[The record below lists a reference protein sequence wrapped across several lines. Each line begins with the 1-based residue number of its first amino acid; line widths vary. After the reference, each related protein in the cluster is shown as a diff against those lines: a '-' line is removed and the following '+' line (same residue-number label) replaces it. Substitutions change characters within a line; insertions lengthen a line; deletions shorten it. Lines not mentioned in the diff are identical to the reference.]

1 MPARSGCATGAAGG
15 EVVPPLVAT
24 PRAWQAR
31 LSRAARDGEP
41 LVKANSP
48 DQNESGW
55 RACPPVEGPWPTL
68 GQAGSTL
75 AELGQ
80 APTVWMQFFHSF

>member
-1 MPARSGCATGAAGG
+1 MPACGG
-15 EVVPPLVAT
+15 L
-24 PRAWQAR
+24 AR
-31 LSRAARDGEP
+31 L
-41 LVKANSP
+41 
-48 DQNESGW
+48 W

-80 APTVWMQFFHSF
+80 APTVWIQFFHTF